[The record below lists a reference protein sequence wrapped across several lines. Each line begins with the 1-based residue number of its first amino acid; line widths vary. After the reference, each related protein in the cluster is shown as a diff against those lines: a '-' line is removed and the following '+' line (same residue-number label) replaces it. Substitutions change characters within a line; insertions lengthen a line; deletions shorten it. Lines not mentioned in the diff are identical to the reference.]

1 MHGSER
7 GSDSDSAGGQLQG
20 GEARHRLQ
28 GAPCLRR
35 SADTAGA
42 AAGEAWL
49 QPGVMSRSPIRH
61 TSLPCPTIEV
71 QAMRLLLRQGPW
83 LPPAN
88 RARRS

>member
-1 MHGSER
+1 MDGSER

-20 GEARHRLQ
+20 GEARRRLQ
-28 GAPCLRR
+28 GLPCLRR

-49 QPGVMSRSPIRH
+49 RLGVMSRSPHRR
-61 TSLPCPTIEV
+61 TSLPYPAIEV
-71 QAMRLLLRQGPW
+71 RGMGPLLRQGPW
-83 LPPAN
+83 LSLAS